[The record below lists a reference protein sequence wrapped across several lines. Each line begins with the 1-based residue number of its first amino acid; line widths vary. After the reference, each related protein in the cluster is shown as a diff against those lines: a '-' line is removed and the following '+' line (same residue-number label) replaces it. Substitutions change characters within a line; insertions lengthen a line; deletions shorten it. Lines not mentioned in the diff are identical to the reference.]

1 MISIDYPNYIRQ
13 KNSFM
18 ASNNVSSANIPEACG
33 SFIGNYSAKNT
44 VLAFTFHFGFNMTN

>member
-1 MISIDYPNYIRQ
+1 
-13 KNSFM
+13 M